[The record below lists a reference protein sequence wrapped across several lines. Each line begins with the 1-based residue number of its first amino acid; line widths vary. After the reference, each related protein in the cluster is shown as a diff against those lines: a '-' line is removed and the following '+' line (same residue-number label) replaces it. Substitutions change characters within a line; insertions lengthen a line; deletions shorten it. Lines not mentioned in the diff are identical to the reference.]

1 MFGATGVLTR
11 GLASLQGASEAEQKL
26 ASLLFD
32 DTLQVIS
39 SLALNQMASYTY
51 HETSR
56 VAGTKDLCEKIL
68 DMLEGVLAKPT
79 EYSTLTVHKALAVLQ
94 HMLLY
99 GAAKV
104 IPAAVSLGD
113 FVAPLQNYNT
123 AVMAQQGSLGML
135 MRFKGG
141 AVDKGGPVRALAQ
154 ELLRLFRNRQQLDFE
169 RATKADPNSLVP
181 VGSTQRVAFVTDE
194 ARLHILQR
202 RMEAQTRSLTTSNLT
217 KSASSFGGGYTARD
231 GQAVVGAAHG
241 LDEMIKQAR
250 KETQKFSDDQPSYVP
265 PGSSN
270 DNVRAEVE
278 ANIQDL
284 LALDQEY
291 QGRGGTPAAAASVP
305 PPMTDLLDFGGP
317 PMGGAATT
325 AGYSN
330 DLLGTSGWA
339 APAQTS
345 TDIFAPSTS
354 MTAVAATHDPFAF
367 AAAPIVTA
375 PAPGRMTAAPPPAAS
390 HMAGGMSGMTGATA
404 APVDRFAAL
413 DALVDPSVPTTTRLG
428 MAGPQQPA
436 PQSLYSLTD
445 LSGLSLSSPATSSM
459 PVPFANSSLKVSQ
472 LAHTA
477 VGEHGDD
484 DGDSAFVMGGG
495 VGAGLNPLGAA
506 PAAPPPPPPGGGF
519 Y

>member
-11 GLASLQGASEAEQKL
+11 GLASVQGTSEAEQKL

-265 PGSSN
+265 PGSRSH
-270 DNVRAEVE
+270 DGVQAEVE

-291 QGRGGTPAAAASVP
+291 RGGGAPAAAVSVP

-317 PMGGAATT
+317 PMGGGATT
-325 AGYSN
+325 ASYSN

-339 APAQTS
+339 TPAPA

-354 MTAVAATHDPFAF
+354 MAVTAATTHDPFAF

-375 PAPGRMTAAPPPAAS
+375 PAPGRMTAVPPPAAS
-390 HMAGGMSGMTGATA
+390 HMAGMSGMTGATA

-413 DALVDPSVPTTTRLG
+413 DALIDPSLPTTTQLG
-428 MAGPQQPA
+428 MAGPQQPPPA

-445 LSGLSLSSPATSSM
+445 LSGLSLSAPANTSM

-477 VGEHGDD
+477 VGAHED
-484 DGDSAFVMGGG
+484 DGDAAFVMGGG
-495 VGAGLNPLGAA
+495 AGAGLHPLGAA